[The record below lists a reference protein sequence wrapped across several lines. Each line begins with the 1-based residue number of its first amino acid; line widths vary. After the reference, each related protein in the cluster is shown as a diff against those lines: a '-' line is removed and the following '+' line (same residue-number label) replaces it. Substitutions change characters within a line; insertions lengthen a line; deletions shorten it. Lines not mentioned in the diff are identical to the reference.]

1 MLFLKKENMKK
12 LFVAFILLVICA
24 QKNFA
29 QGNLQFNQVKYYELS
44 VTQTVSGPYAETQQS
59 ITVPAGKVWKIES
72 AFAGYY
78 VPSNNSTGLFGGGRM
93 FLDNRPI
100 FDDYLGSGAAAVTS
114 PLMPIWLPPGT
125 YTLAIKSP
133 TSSSSTT
140 QYLGSV
146 SIIEFNVIP

>member
-1 MLFLKKENMKK
+1 MKRIISIAAALF
-12 LFVAFILLVICA
+12 FICFLS
-24 QKNFA
+24 KNTSA
-29 QGNLQFNQVKYYELS
+29 QGNLQFNQVKFYELS
-44 VTQTVSGPYAETQQS
+44 VTQTVSGPYAENQQS
-59 ITVPAGKVWKIES
+59 ITVPSGKVWKIES

-78 VPSNNSTGLFGGGRM
+78 IASNNSTGLFGGGRL

-114 PLMPIWLPPGT
+114 PIMPIWLPAGT
-125 YTLAIKSP
+125 YTLALKSP

-146 SIIEFNVIP
+146 SIIEFNVVP